1 MVWNA
6 LDIIITSN
14 YVTSGLYSS
23 LWILQSGQFVQER
36 PVPLLPSSLHENRH
50 SIMGNQTS
58 TLGRD
63 CLLSATGNDASRVSY
78 PGDISHAGR
87 DLEALNLNIP
97 VVPAAITYPNTADEI
112 SNIVR
117 CAADYGFKVQPKSGG
132 HSYGNYGMN

>member
-1 MVWNA
+1 M
-6 LDIIITSN
+6 
-14 YVTSGLYSS
+14 
-23 LWILQSGQFVQER
+23 
-36 PVPLLPSSLHENRH
+36 PSSLCKNRL

-63 CLLSATGNDASRVSY
+63 CLLSATGNDASRVAY

-132 HSYGNYGMN
+132 HSYGNYGMYRVEGRKGPSKQWTMANGFSRFD